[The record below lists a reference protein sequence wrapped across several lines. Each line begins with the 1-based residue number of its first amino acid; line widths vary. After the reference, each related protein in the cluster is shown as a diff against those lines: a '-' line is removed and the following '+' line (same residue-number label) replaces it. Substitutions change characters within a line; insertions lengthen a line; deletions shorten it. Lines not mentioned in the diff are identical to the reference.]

1 MKNTFINIA
10 SLLFA
15 LVMFTSC
22 SDKNESVIT
31 ETGTLEALEITISSQ
46 VSGIVT
52 GMYVT
57 EGSVVNIGD
66 RLASIDSTDLK
77 LQYLQA
83 EANLRAAEAQL
94 RLAREGSRQEDV
106 IQAETSFESARS
118 DLKRMEELW
127 EAKSI
132 SAKQLEDA
140 RTRYTLAEQMLQK
153 VKSGLRK
160 EEIDLA
166 LARRDQAS
174 AQVASLRKKLSDCA
188 INSPVDG
195 TVIKQFVEKGEL
207 VGPGM
212 PIIQIADLQ
221 TMHLDVYVRETLL
234 PRIQLGQSVEVKVD
248 AFKDRS
254 FSGEIIYIS
263 SKAEFTPRNIQ
274 TKEERTKLV
283 FAVRIRAKNP
293 DGSLKAGLPADATI
307 HLSSETQ

>member
-1 MKNTFINIA
+1 MPLILATFMFIA
-10 SLLFA
+10 
-15 LVMFTSC
+15 C
-22 SDKNESVIT
+22 SDQNESIIT
-31 ETGTLEALEITISSQ
+31 ETGTLEALEVTISSQ

-52 GMYVT
+52 GIYVI

-77 LQYLQA
+77 LQFFQA

-118 DLKRMEELW
+118 DMKRMEELW

-195 TVIKQFVEKGEL
+195 TIIKQLVEKGEL

-221 TMHLDVYVRETLL
+221 TMHLDIYVRETLL
-234 PRIQLGQSVEVKVD
+234 PRLKLGQSAEVKVD

-254 FSGEIIYIS
+254 YSGEIIYIS

-274 TKEERTKLV
+274 TKDERTKLV
-283 FAVRIRAKNP
+283 FAVRIRIENP
-293 DGSLKAGLPADATI
+293 DGTLKAGLPADATI
-307 HLSSETQ
+307 LLSSETE